1 MDILRK
7 RAIEDDVLGTIVPL
21 SSMENRAESAMETEY
36 AIVTCIL
43 RYRNPLQSDAMTTGS
58 QSIKRCGDEGE
69 EIHEEKSKR
78 RKKMK
83 KSSYKKK

>member
-21 SSMENRAESAMETEY
+21 SCMENRAACAMETEY

-69 EIHEEKSKR
+69 EIHEESKR

-83 KSSYKKK
+83 KSSYKNK

>member
-1 MDILRK
+1 MLRK

-21 SSMENRAESAMETEY
+21 SSMENRADCAMETEY

-58 QSIKRCGDEGE
+58 QSIKRWCADEGE
-69 EIHEEKSKR
+69 EIYEEKSKR
-78 RKKMK
+78 RKKNER
-83 KSSYKKK
+83 SS